1 MIDEALRTMIDE
13 ILPGRRK
20 MFSSVVESPV
30 F

>member
-13 ILPGRRK
+13 TLPGSRE
-20 MFSSVVESPV
+20 MFGFPVESSA